1 MMLAAIRVVLGL
13 ALLFL
18 GRRLFWLFVGA
29 VGFAL
34 GAFVATQLIE
44 AGNVLTILIAL
55 GGGLVGI
62 LLALFL
68 QSLAI
73 GLAGFVAGALI
84 LQRLIELIGLD
95 VGQWNWVVLIIGGI
109 VGAVLAGLLFDWAL
123 IILSSLTGAGLL
135 LQPLDLAAPWDLV
148 AFIGLALVGILAQSV
163 ILRRRPPAKPVEQQ
177 PAKE

>member
-84 LQRLIELIGLD
+84 LQRMLELVGLD
-95 VGQWNWVVLIIGGI
+95 IGSWSWVILIIGGI
-109 VGAVLAGLLFDWAL
+109 IGWLGSIVMKTDAQMGIIANVIVGIIGAGLGGWLAVQLGIGGPPIMGWVMAVVGAVVL
-123 IILSSLTGAGLL
+123 IAVLKML
-135 LQPLDLAAPWDLV
+135 
-148 AFIGLALVGILAQSV
+148 GIF
-163 ILRRRPPAKPVEQQ
+163 R
-177 PAKE
+177 